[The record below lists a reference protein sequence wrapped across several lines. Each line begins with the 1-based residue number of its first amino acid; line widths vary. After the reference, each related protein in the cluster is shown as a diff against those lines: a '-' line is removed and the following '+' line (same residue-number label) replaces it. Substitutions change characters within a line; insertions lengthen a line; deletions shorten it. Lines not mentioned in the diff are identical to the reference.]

1 MRNLQEYKIHK
12 QKLKEQQFTPRE
24 NCSVCTLSKR
34 TCFCHLVKSFDSKV
48 TFAILIHKLEIERKI
63 ATGTMS
69 HLILKNSYLLPGC
82 DYTDDEVVN
91 QLIENPENH
100 CVVLYP
106 GKDSLNLSTENTKA
120 NFPKD
125 KRLVVFVV
133 DGTWATA
140 RHTMRLSENL
150 KTLPRISFDPRPST
164 FRIRKQPKLECCS
177 TVEAIHQTIEL
188 LGNSQ
193 GFDTNS
199 REHDNLLEVF
209 DFMVETQIAMENEK
223 GKL

>member
-1 MRNLQEYKIHK
+1 MRTLKEYKTHK

-34 TCFCHLVKSFDSKV
+34 TCFCHLVKSFDPKAI
-48 TFAILIHKLEIERKI
+48 FAILIHKLEIERKI

-69 HLILKNSYLLPGC
+69 HLILKNSYLLPGL
-82 DYTDDEVVN
+82 DYSHDEVVN
-91 QLIENPENH
+91 LLIDNSENH

-106 GKDSLNLSTENTKA
+106 GLDSINLSSEKTQTLCPQGK
-120 NFPKD
+120 K
-125 KRLVVFVV
+125 LVVFVI

-140 RHTMRLSENL
+140 RRTMYSSANL
-150 KTLPRISFDPRPST
+150 KNLPRISFDPRPST
-164 FRIRKQPKLECCS
+164 FRVRKQPKAECCS

-188 LGNSQ
+188 LGSSL
-193 GFDTNS
+193 GFKVES

-209 DFMVETQIAMENEK
+209 DFMVETQLMLTSAKNN
-223 GKL
+223 L